1 MYRFIILFTTCL
13 VGCNVPSWNIEQ
25 AQRQCASYNF
35 VPGTEAYS
43 NCVMVVT
50 QQITQQNINTQMML
64 SNTLMPITP
73 TNRRPIQCSPQH
85 QVIIPNKN
93 QAVPPTYTCQ

>member
-1 MYRFIILFTTCL
+1 MHKFTVALALAICL
-13 VGCNVPSWNIEQ
+13 AGCNVPSWNLAQ

-35 VPGTEAYS
+35 TPGTDAYS

-64 SNTLMPITP
+64 SNTITP
-73 TNRRPIQCSPQH
+73 VYQRPIQCAPNPQVYNPNPH
-85 QVIIPNKN
+85 QVS
-93 QAVPPTYTCQ
+93 PPTYTCR

>member
-64 SNTLMPITP
+64 SNTLTP
-73 TNRRPIQCSPQH
+73 VNQRPIQCAPQPQVYSP
-85 QVIIPNKN
+85 NRN
-93 QAVPPTYTCQ
+93 QAPPPTYTCR